1 MSENEAEEPN
11 LDIEEQEPGPGTE
24 GAGAVGRLKRLG
36 RRLLSKEDL
45 ADDTREILG
54 AMLET
59 SDKAKTEVVKLV
71 AREVRTYLEELKVM
85 DDLREMMTSHSLELN
100 VSMSLKPLAEKIQ
113 ASADEPESQET
124 EDVGSVPLNSE
135 VAAE

>member
-1 MSENEAEEPN
+1 MSISEAEEP
-11 LDIEEQEPGPGTE
+11 LPEEDVQDGNTTPEAAGT
-24 GAGAVGRLKRLG
+24 VGRLKRLG
-36 RRLLSKEDL
+36 RRLMSKEDL

-85 DDLREMMTSHSLELN
+85 DDLKDLMTSHSLELK
-100 VSMSLKPLAEKIQ
+100 VSMNLKPLVE
-113 ASADEPESQET
+113 ASDDAVSEVPVADEPVVT
-124 EDVGSVPLNSE
+124 KPEDGLE
-135 VAAE
+135 

>member
-1 MSENEAEEPN
+1 MSENEAEEGA
-11 LDIEEQEPGPGTE
+11 LEAEEPENGAATE
-24 GAGAVGRLKRLG
+24 GAGKVERLKRLG

-71 AREVRTYLEELKVM
+71 AREFRTYLEELKVM
-85 DDLREMMTSHSLELN
+85 DDLKDLMTSHSLELN
-100 VSMSLKPLAEKIQ
+100 VSMSLKPLAELAQ
-113 ASADEPESQET
+113 SEPAET
-124 EDVGSVPLNSE
+124 KEEGPLPDTEE
-135 VAAE
+135 VTE

>member
-1 MSENEAEEPN
+1 MSENEAEEGA
-11 LDIEEQEPGPGTE
+11 LEAEEPENGAATE
-24 GAGAVGRLKRLG
+24 GTGKVERLKRLG

-71 AREVRTYLEELKVM
+71 AREFRTYLEELKVM
-85 DDLREMMTSHSLELN
+85 DDLKDLMTSHSLELN
-100 VSMSLKPLAEKIQ
+100 VSMSLKPLAELAQ
-113 ASADEPESQET
+113 SEPAET
-124 EDVGSVPLNSE
+124 KEEAPLPDTEE
-135 VAAE
+135 VTE

>member
-1 MSENEAEEPN
+1 MSVNEAEEP
-11 LDIEEQEPGPGTE
+11 LPEEGEQDINPSTE
-24 GAGAVGRLKRLG
+24 GAGTVGRLKRLG
-36 RRLLSKEDL
+36 RRLMSKEDL

-85 DDLREMMTSHSLELN
+85 DDLKDLMTSHSLELK
-100 VSMSLKPLAEKIQ
+100 VSMNLKPLAEKLDKTEPNEPP
-113 ASADEPESQET
+113 ADEEEAPSEPEEDT
-124 EDVGSVPLNSE
+124 E
-135 VAAE
+135 

>member
-1 MSENEAEEPN
+1 MSVNEVEEPLPE
-11 LDIEEQEPGPGTE
+11 LDEPDTNPTVE
-24 GAGAVGRLKRLG
+24 GAGTVGRLKRLG

-85 DDLREMMTSHSLELN
+85 DDLKDLMTSHSLELK
-100 VSMSLKPLAEKIQ
+100 VSMNLKPLVEKLEQ
-113 ASADEPESQET
+113 APDEPVLATVSAPIESIEEQE
-124 EDVGSVPLNSE
+124 
-135 VAAE
+135 